1 MKKIVLIG
9 PRSGCGYTTAAR
21 ELLKQKKTSYSNYYI
36 KMSELD
42 KFRGIFSN
50 LKMTK
55 TSRITVPIIFVDG
68 KHLSGGYE
76 DLKKLFGKKI
86 KPCHPT
92 CPWANPT
99 KNCKCPDGKSPVL
112 TAKGTRSEGYLCKA
126 RKNVRNT

>member
-36 KMSELD
+36 KMSEFD

-55 TSRITVPIIFVDG
+55 TSRITVPVIFVVFLDLHIRL
-68 KHLSGGYE
+68 KDVFHLQ
-76 DLKKLFGKKI
+76 I
-86 KPCHPT
+86 
-92 CPWANPT
+92 
-99 KNCKCPDGKSPVL
+99 
-112 TAKGTRSEGYLCKA
+112 
-126 RKNVRNT
+126 